1 MATEWLPERLA
12 YLRGI
17 RNPTE
22 QQRLMLLLAEKIDRT
37 ADDERKLKA
46 LVRAEKAAQRAQRAR
61 ADAARILDIE
71 KTAARKARD
80 HEMYQVAG
88 LMGLAGLLDKA
99 TGRPTRDRGELLG
112 ALMDLARIQDSEKSA
127 IWKRAGDS
135 LLAQMERGR

>member
-12 YLRGI
+12 YLRGL

>member
-1 MATEWLPERLA
+1 
-12 YLRGI
+12 
-17 RNPTE
+17 
-22 QQRLMLLLAEKIDRT
+22 MLLLAEKIDRT